1 MNYLG
6 KIRVGGSNPVRI
18 MGIIN
23 TSSESFYKKSIY
35 TDKQS
40 IGKIATQM
48 EDDGADFIDV
58 GGMSTAPYLDT
69 VIPEKKE
76 IERIT
81 NAVNIIQKI
90 SKLPISVDTC
100 RASVAKAALN
110 LGIDIIN
117 DISGLKYDP
126 SMPLVLSEYQPSV
139 IVCAYS
145 KGLVH
150 GNQIIQTKKLI
161 KQSITIAQNA
171 GVSKNRIIIDPAI
184 GFFRKKAKG
193 KFFTKI
199 DSDWLRRDLLILQNL
214 NLFKDTYPLLI
225 SVSRKSFLGEL
236 LDEPNPEKRL
246 YGSLAAESFAI
257 LKGADII
264 RTHNVKETKE
274 IALVTE
280 KFV

>member
-6 KIRVGGSNPVRI
+6 KIRVGDSNPVRI

-23 TSSESFYKKSIY
+23 TSTESFYKKSIY
-35 TDKQS
+35 VDRQS
-40 IGKIATQM
+40 IGKIAKQM
-48 EDDGADFIDV
+48 EEDGADFIDV

-184 GFFRKKAKG
+184 GFFRKKTKG

-214 NLFKDTYPLLI
+214 NLIKDTYPLLI

-257 LKGADII
+257 LKGANII

>member
-23 TSSESFYKKSIY
+23 TSAESFYKKSIY
-35 TDKQS
+35 TDRQS
-40 IGKIATQM
+40 IRKIAKQM
-48 EDDGADFIDV
+48 EEDGADFIDI

-69 VIPEKKE
+69 TISEKKE

-81 NAVNIIQKI
+81 NAVNTIQKV

-100 RASVAKAALN
+100 RATVAKAALD
-110 LGIDIIN
+110 LGVDVIN
-117 DISGLKYDP
+117 DISGLKYDLL
-126 SMPLVLSEYQPSV
+126 MPLILSEYQSSV
-139 IVCAYS
+139 IVSAYS
-145 KGLVH
+145 KGLVR
-150 GNQIIQTKKLI
+150 GNQVVQAKKLI
-161 KQSITIAQNA
+161 KQSTTIAQNA
-171 GVSKNRIIIDPAI
+171 GISKNRIVIDPAI

-214 NLFKDTYPLLI
+214 NLIKDEYPLLI

-236 LDEPNPEKRL
+236 LNEPNPEKRL